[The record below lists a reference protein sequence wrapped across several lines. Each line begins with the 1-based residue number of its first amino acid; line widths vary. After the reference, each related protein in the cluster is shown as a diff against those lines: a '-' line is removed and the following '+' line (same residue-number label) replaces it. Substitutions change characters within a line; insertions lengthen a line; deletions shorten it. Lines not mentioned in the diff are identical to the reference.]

1 MKVWVL
7 LILWLP
13 PEGGFVQLSD
23 VATDKRAY
31 RSLAECVTARDAF
44 IDNART
50 YHSRGEF
57 SRCEELEIKPSP

>member
-23 VATDKRAY
+23 VATDKRA
-31 RSLAECVTARDAF
+31 
-44 IDNART
+44 
-50 YHSRGEF
+50 
-57 SRCEELEIKPSP
+57 